1 MNSIEGYIIINK
13 NCNQFIKFFIAIS
26 TLIIAIFLLL
36 LNLKF
41 KKYYYNYG
49 QVIITD
55 NKYYLLVNTNTYEL
69 DIIKNNNILYID
81 NTAYNYSI
89 YLINDYTTVYDNAS
103 YKTILLDIDL
113 SSKDKIE
120 NNTIKI
126 KVLKSNKKLF
136 YYIIDYIKKGG

>member
-13 NCNQFIKFFIAIS
+13 NCNKFIKFFIAIS
-26 TLIIAIFLLL
+26 ALIIAIFLLL
-36 LNLKF
+36 LSLKF

-49 QVIITD
+49 QVVIVD
-55 NKYYLLVNTNTYEL
+55 NNYYLLVSVASDEL

-81 NTAYNYSI
+81 NTSYNYDV
-89 YLINDYTTVYDNAS
+89 YLIYDYTTVYDSTS
-103 YKTILLDIDL
+103 YKSVLLDVVL
-113 SSKDKIE
+113 SSKEKIE

-126 KVLKSNKKLF
+126 KFLKSDKKLF